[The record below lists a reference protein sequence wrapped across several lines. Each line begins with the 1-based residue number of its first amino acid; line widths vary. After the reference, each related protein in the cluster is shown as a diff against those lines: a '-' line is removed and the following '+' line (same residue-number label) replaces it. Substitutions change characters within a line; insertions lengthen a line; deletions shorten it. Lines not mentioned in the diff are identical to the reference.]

1 MLVIGEEDGQEQR
14 KRREEVEHF
23 SASLD
28 LAMKLASILLDLLKE
43 GCDEYRT
50 WTLSLPCSDPHFMD
64 SLHAA
69 IEKLKDD
76 LLVGL

>member
-14 KRREEVEHF
+14 KRREEVERF
-23 SASLD
+23 SGSLD

-50 WTLSLPCSDPHFMD
+50 WTLSLPCSDSQFTN
-64 SLHAA
+64 SLHTA

-76 LLVGL
+76 LLV